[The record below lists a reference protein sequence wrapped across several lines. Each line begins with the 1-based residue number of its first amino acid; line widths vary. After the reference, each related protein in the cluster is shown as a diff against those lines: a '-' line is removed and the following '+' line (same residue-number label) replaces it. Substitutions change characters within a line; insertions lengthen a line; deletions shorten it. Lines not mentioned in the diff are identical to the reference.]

1 MPLTTINAAKDTA
14 VTYQPILAAVLTLT
28 DGQVIRLSTHPL
40 NASEGGAAPSGITGF
55 AHNSQ
60 NFFGRLSAQDLDAI
74 QSMSDAG
81 VDQVSNASLTV
92 ADPDSFIHAYD
103 SSVGIK
109 GATLELFF
117 LFADVG
123 AWTFSSDFDTKFVG
137 VCNSPQFDAKRAII
151 SAISKLNLQKVNVPQ
166 VRIQRRCPWVN
177 PITTAQ
183 RAEASDEDSQ
193 FYECGETRDLTTAPP
208 CSYTKE
214 TCTQPNRFGGITF
227 APPQNWSGRGYLD
240 GKTIDGTNSPN
251 DAKYGEPVPL
261 VYGTTWMEPPIMN
274 VLGDANSTR
283 MEAVLCLGNLD
294 GNGTTN
300 PGRVLKVLVNDVE
313 VPFVAY
319 SPDKNIFRWQWVN
332 PGNRDGGPNLDAGY
346 NGQGDP
352 YGSMAAILIVVY
364 RKLASS
370 ENLPRVRV
378 LMGGPKIRV
387 YSDAVTYAKQYSS
400 NPAWVL
406 LDLLTWCNLRYSDID
421 LASFV
426 SVAAKCSP
434 YINYKDSYGSTLT
447 HERFDVSISLR
458 DRRAASEVI
467 RSLLRGIHGNLVWVA
482 GKLKLVQRATLA
494 EQQPAPVSGSNYNTA
509 ISSYSYTGGV
519 TNGYVAY
526 SFDESSIVERDG
538 EYVARRVARP
548 ILDMPNRVTFAI
560 QDKHNDFVNDS
571 VTILDSDDVDRAQ
584 QEVVS
589 PVDVLGINSYDQA
602 YRVGKTLLAES
613 LRGNPTASTAG
624 TWIIEFETSVKAAH
638 LRVGQIVRFS
648 LAHRSISN
656 QLFRVMRIAPATN
669 YETVRLTIAWHS
681 DAWYVDSYGQGQSP
695 RQSQNTLDSKARPPF
710 PWQPN
715 FAAPIASDSMFDTT
729 EETFSVFQDYSEIS
743 ADGTPIA
750 IVHVGGMLP
759 ASGFSDLRAPV
770 VALQASAAAGGGS
783 LAGGGWQYW
792 VGICAVDAA
801 GERSV
806 MSLLSTVII
815 SAAGSTYSVTVPV
828 YVWPAG
834 TVGYEVYAA
843 NDPVRLTFQT
853 SGSGTPSS
861 ITLSAA
867 LKVANYAPPDS
878 EAGKVAVQVKVIAH
892 SGVLGALVSAV
903 GTGTI
908 TCGGGWTTNQ
918 FAGYDVSLLAKGDAT
933 EQPVANFRITS
944 NTDTVL
950 TVTPNPAG
958 IVQVGD
964 VVVVRSKPTVSGSTL
979 TDPNWQN
986 ASSNAGLGLA
996 VGAEIGRVLRIISGP
1011 GRGYAYQIADN
1022 DATSVTIAGNW
1033 IETPTSASRY
1043 IIEEAAWLNTSAE
1056 VLLRGTP
1063 AADVQADI
1071 RVELTN
1077 YLGQTVLLAGYV
1089 VSPDGLKQ
1097 SLERFSPVREVYVR
1111 GLVGDNTP
1119 YQLEYLA

>member
-1 MPLTTINAAKDTA
+1 MPPGSINTDKESA
-14 VTYQPILAAVLTLT
+14 VTYQPVLLAVLTFADASVL
-28 DGQVIRLSTHPL
+28 RLATHPL
-40 NASEGGAAPSGITGF
+40 NSSEGGAAPTGVTGF
-55 AHNSQ
+55 AHNGQ
-60 NFFGRLSAQDLDAI
+60 DFFGRLSAQDLEAI

-81 VDQVSNASLTV
+81 VDQVSGASLTV
-92 ADPDSFIHAYD
+92 ADPDSFLHAYD
-103 SSVGIK
+103 ASSGIK
-109 GATLELFF
+109 GATMELFF
-117 LFADVG
+117 LFVDVG
-123 AWTFSSDFDTKFVG
+123 SWTFSTNFDTKFVG
-137 VCNSPQFDAKRAII
+137 VCNSPQFEADRAVV
-151 SAISKLNLQKVNVPQ
+151 SAISKLNLQKLNLPQ

-177 PITTAQ
+177 PVTVAQ

-193 FYECGETRDLTTAPP
+193 FYECGETRSLATAPP
-208 CSYTKE
+208 CNYTRE

-251 DAKYGEPVPL
+251 DAKYGEPIPL
-261 VYGTTWMEPPIMN
+261 VYGTTWMEPPLMN

-294 GNGTTN
+294 GTGTTN

-332 PGNRDGGPNLDAGY
+332 PGNRDGGSNLDAGY

-406 LDLLTWCNLRYSDID
+406 LDLLTWCNLRYADID

-426 SVAAKCSP
+426 SVAGKCSP
-434 YINYKDSYGSTLT
+434 TINYKDSYGNTLT
-447 HERFDVSISLR
+447 HERFDVSLSLR
-458 DRRAASEVI
+458 ERRAAAEVI
-467 RSLLRGIHGNLVWVA
+467 RALLRGIHGNLVWIS
-482 GKLKLVQRATLA
+482 GKLTLVQRSTLA
-494 EQQPAPVSGSNYNTA
+494 EQQAAPISGSNYNTA
-509 ISSYSYTGGV
+509 ISSYSYAGGV

-526 SFDESSIVERDG
+526 SFNESSIIERDG
-538 EYVARRVARP
+538 KYVARRLGRP
-548 ILDMPNRVTFAI
+548 LLDMPNRVSFGI
-560 QDKHNDFVNDS
+560 QDKHNDYVNDS
-571 VTILDSDDVDRAQ
+571 VTVLDSDDVDRAQ
-584 QEVVS
+584 QEVSS

-602 YRVGKTLLAES
+602 FRVAKTLLAES
-613 LRGNPTASTAG
+613 LRGTPSASTAG

-656 QLFRVMRIAPATN
+656 QLFRIMRIAPATN
-669 YETVRLTIAWHS
+669 YETVRLTLAWHS

-715 FAAPIASDSMFDTT
+715 FATPMASDSMFNTT

-750 IVHVGGMLP
+750 IVHVGGYLP
-759 ASGFSDLRAPV
+759 ANGFSDLRAPV
-770 VALQASAAAGGGS
+770 VALQASAAAGSGS

-792 VGICAVDAA
+792 VGICAVDSN
-801 GERSV
+801 GDRSV

-815 SAAGSTYSVTVPV
+815 SAAGASYSVTVPV
-828 YVWPAG
+828 YVWPTG

-843 NDPVRLTFQT
+843 NDPVRLTFQS

-861 ITLSAA
+861 ITVSAA

-878 EAGKVAVQVKVIAH
+878 EAGKVVVQVKVIAH
-892 SGVLGALVSAV
+892 SGILGTDVVSVAV
-903 GTGTI
+903 NTI
-908 TCGGGWTTNQ
+908 TCGSGWTVNQ
-918 FAGYDVSLLAKGDAT
+918 FAGYDVSLLAKVDST
-933 EQPVANFRITS
+933 EQPVANFRITA
-944 NTDTVL
+944 NDATTL
-950 TVTPNPAG
+950 TVTPNPVG
-958 IVQVGD
+958 IVAAGD
-964 VVVVRSKPTVSGSTL
+964 VVVIRSKPTVSGSTL
-979 TDPNWQN
+979 TDANWKN
-986 ASSNAGLGLA
+986 VSSNAGLGLSP
-996 VGAEIGRVLRIISGP
+996 GAEVGRVLRIISGP
-1011 GRGYAYQIADN
+1011 GRGYSYQIAANTD
-1022 DATSVTIAGNW
+1022 TSITIAGDW
-1033 IETPTSASRY
+1033 IETPDSTSRY
-1043 IIEEAAWLNTSAE
+1043 IVEEAAWLNTSAE

-1097 SLERFSPVREVYVR
+1097 SLERFVPIRELYVR